1 VAKILRVGP
10 SAILGAG
17 LVLVALEMV
26 GGPAGWRWAAESV
39 LILIAAGWMW
49 RQGQANPAPEQA
61 TEIPQDRILF
71 QEARQLFEET
81 GGVLD
86 NEVASIR
93 EEVQRVQQLLEDAV
107 NELSRGFSGMNQ
119 LVRQQEVLVTDVIE
133 HTAGSDGEDHLNVRQ
148 FAKFTTA
155 LMEEFIGILSNVSEQ
170 SVQVAH
176 HIDDMV
182 EQLDGIFGLLE
193 EAKIIADQTNLLA
206 LNAAIEAARAGDA
219 GRGFAVVA
227 DEVRNLSS
235 RSSSF
240 NEQIRQR
247 VNQAKQAI
255 AFVNETVYE
264 MASRDLNTTIESKER
279 VNHALKSVEN
289 INVFFA
295 DKIGEISAVGDEV
308 SSAVGVAV
316 RSLQFEDISRQS
328 LQSAEKRLLRL
339 NEMREI
345 LAEASRLPE
354 VDAAMRYVTLQ
365 QIRERLNQRRNEW
378 AAEAHK
384 PVAGMDMQSG
394 DIDLF

>member
-1 VAKILRVGP
+1 MAKILRVVP

-26 GGPAGWRWAAESV
+26 GGPVGWRWAAESV
-39 LILIAAGWMW
+39 LILIAAGWVW
-49 RQGQANPAPEQA
+49 RQEQANRAPEQA
-61 TEIPQDRILF
+61 TEIPQDSILF
-71 QEARQLFEET
+71 QEVRQLLEDTE
-81 GGVLD
+81 GVLN
-86 NEVASIR
+86 NEVVSIR

-107 NELSRGFSGMNQ
+107 NELNRGFSGMNQ
-119 LVRQQEVLVTDVIE
+119 LVRQQEMLVTEVIE
-133 HTAGSDGEDHLNVRQ
+133 HTAGGDSEDRLNVRQ
-148 FAKFTTA
+148 FARFTTA

-255 AFVNETVYE
+255 AFVNETVSE

-279 VNHALKSVEN
+279 VNQALKSVEN
-289 INVFFA
+289 MNVF
-295 DKIGEISAVGDEV
+295 
-308 SSAVGVAV
+308 
-316 RSLQFEDISRQS
+316 LPT
-328 LQSAEKRLLRL
+328 RLAKFLRW
-339 NEMREI
+339 ETR
-345 LAEASRLPE
+345 
-354 VDAAMRYVTLQ
+354 
-365 QIRERLNQRRNEW
+365 
-378 AAEAHK
+378 
-384 PVAGMDMQSG
+384 
-394 DIDLF
+394 